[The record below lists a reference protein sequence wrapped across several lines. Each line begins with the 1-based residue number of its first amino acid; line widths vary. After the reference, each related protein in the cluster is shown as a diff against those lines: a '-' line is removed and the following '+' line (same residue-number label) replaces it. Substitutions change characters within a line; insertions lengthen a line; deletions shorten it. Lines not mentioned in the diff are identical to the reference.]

1 MYGMWTWMHKKNQR
15 RDAYDL
21 SEEEYRELFKQPAG
35 LTQMVVN
42 AVANFNERVSLTR
55 DAKGKDANELLV
67 KEAEEEAAKVFL
79 DGIFDIVEQKAY

>member
-1 MYGMWTWMHKKNQR
+1 MHKKNQR

-35 LTQMVVN
+35 LTQLVVD
-42 AVANFNERVSLTR
+42 AVTNYNQRVSLTR
-55 DAKGKDANELLV
+55 DVEGKGVNELVV

-79 DGIFDIVEQKAY
+79 DGIFDIIEQKAR

>member
-1 MYGMWTWMHKKNQR
+1 MWTWMHKKNQR

-35 LTQMVVN
+35 LTQKVVD
-42 AVANFNERVSLTR
+42 AVAHYNKNVSLIR
-55 DAKGKDANELLV
+55 DEEAKDVNGLLV

-79 DGIFDIVEQKAY
+79 DGIFDIVEQKAG